1 VTCAEFKEN
10 VAAYVL
16 GALEPDEHAA
26 CEAHLAEARRHEGC
40 HDELRRATEAASL
53 LAASLPP
60 LEPSEH
66 VWGAIAREIGLAE
79 EEAPPESAPRA
90 GRPARVTAVRPA
102 SRGPSAPR
110 EREPSAPRR
119 TGRWR
124 EGIAWTLAAAGVA
137 TAVFLGA
144 QRRILDQRLGRAQ
157 QELELSR
164 GELADNLARLEQVEG
179 ELGGRMRAVALERE
193 ACARDLSA
201 MRISLAEKEAALEL
215 LGSPGT
221 QLVQLAAQ
229 GDVPYRASALVNSPR
244 EEGLVLASSLEPQ
257 PGKDYQLWLI
267 RGDRK
272 ISAGLLPTD
281 EAGLPTLARISP
293 DLLGE
298 GPPDAFAITVEP
310 AGGMPQPTGPIV
322 LVGKVKA

>member
-1 VTCAEFKEN
+1 MTCAEFKEN
-10 VAAYVL
+10 VAAFVL

-26 CEAHLAEARRHEGC
+26 CEAHLAETRRHEGC
-40 HDELRRATEAASL
+40 HEEVRRATEAAGL

-60 LEPSEH
+60 VEPRDR
-66 VWGAIAREIGLAE
+66 VWDAIAAEIGLGDE
-79 EEAPPESAPRA
+79 ESEAAPAPVRS
-90 GRPARVTAVRPA
+90 GGVTSVRPA

-110 EREPSAPRR
+110 HREPAAPRR
-119 TGRWR
+119 GGRWR
-124 EGIAWTLAAAGVA
+124 EGIAWTLAAAGIA
-137 TAVFLGA
+137 AAVFLGA
-144 QRRILDQRLGRAQ
+144 QRRILDERLGRAQ
-157 QELELSR
+157 QDLAASR
-164 GELADNLARLEQVEG
+164 GELAGSLARLESVEG
-179 ELGGRMRAVALERE
+179 ELGERMRAVALERE
-193 ACARDLSA
+193 ACVRDLAS
-201 MRISLAEKEAALEL
+201 MRISLSEKEAALEL

-244 EEGLVLASSLEPQ
+244 EEGLVLASALEPQ
-257 PGKDYQLWLI
+257 AGKDYQLWLI

-281 EAGLPTLARISP
+281 DAGLPTLARISR
-293 DLLGE
+293 DLLE
-298 GPPDAFAITVEP
+298 GGAPDAFAITVEP

>member
-16 GALEPDEHAA
+16 GALDPDEHAA
-26 CEAHLAEARRHEGC
+26 CEAHLAEPRRHEGC
-40 HDELRRATEAASL
+40 HEELRRATESAGL

-60 LEPSEH
+60 VEPSER
-66 VWGAIAREIGLAE
+66 VWDAIAAELGLAAGE
-79 EEAPPESAPRA
+79 SSPEPERP
-90 GRPARVTAVRPA
+90 GRSARVTAVRPA
-102 SRGPSAPR
+102 SRAPSAR
-110 EREPSAPRR
+110 RDREPSAPRR
-119 TGRWR
+119 GGRWR
-124 EGIAWTLAAAGVA
+124 EGIAWTLAAAGIA
-137 TAVFLGA
+137 AAVFLGT
-144 QRRILDQRLGRAQ
+144 QRRMLDERLGRART
-157 QELELSR
+157 ELALSR
-164 GELADNLARLEQVEG
+164 GELAENLARLERVESD
-179 ELGGRMRAVALERE
+179 LGGRMRAVALERE
-193 ACARDLSA
+193 ACVRDLTS
-201 MRISLAEKEAALEL
+201 MRISLAEKEAALDL

-244 EEGLVLASSLEPQ
+244 EEGLVLASALEPQ

-281 EAGLPTLARISP
+281 EAGLPTLARISR
-293 DLLGE
+293 DLLAG

-310 AGGMPQPTGPIV
+310 SGGMPQPTGPIV